1 MSSGLPWWLS
11 HKESTCQCRVW
22 SLIQEDPTCGT
33 ATKPAHLCSTAFQPQ
48 LLKLRPLEPVLGNK
62 RSHRSE
68 KPRQQQRPSVAQNE
82 LINSKKYLVR
92 VSVKYLL
99 RKAMRTIKVLPTFI
113 IRIVDNLS
121 LYFVWII
128 HYKENP
134 YFPAY
139 TVADIRAFLAAH
151 FPTSKYSLR
160 EECYEIFSP
169 NWVTN
174 RTFIFLI
181 MYLHMYVFI
190 FWPLLAACGIL
201 VPQPGVEPAP
211 PVVEV
216 QSLNHWTAGEVH

>member
-1 MSSGLPWWLS
+1 MAQQLS
-11 HKESTCQCRVW
+11 
-22 SLIQEDPTCGT
+22 
-33 ATKPAHLCSTAFQPQ
+33 PAHLCSTAFQPQ
-48 LLKLRPLEPVLGNK
+48 LLKLRPLESVLGNK
-62 RSHRSE
+62 RSHHSE

-169 NWVTN
+169 N
-174 RTFIFLI
+174 
-181 MYLHMYVFI
+181 
-190 FWPLLAACGIL
+190 
-201 VPQPGVEPAP
+201 
-211 PVVEV
+211 
-216 QSLNHWTAGEVH
+216 